1 MINRILIVG
10 HGSIGKRH
18 LRLAREHFPDADIR
32 VLRHQTA
39 NELPKNADGL
49 FTNILEAV
57 SFNPQIAVIANPAT
71 FHIQIAQALA
81 EAGANLLIEKP
92 ISSSLSG
99 VKHLIKTV
107 EEKSLIL
114 LVGYNLRFLRS
125 LQFFKDQLDKSII
138 GKVLS
143 VRCEMGNYLPSWR
156 PESNYRDGVSARK
169 ELGGGAL
176 LELSHEL
183 DFLRWIFGD
192 VEWIKSTLSQQ
203 SGLDLDVEDTA
214 HLTLGFTSKTMD
226 YQLVG
231 SVNLDF
237 IRHDPTRIC
246 TVIGEKG
253 SLQWNGI
260 TDQVLLYEASAS
272 EWNELGS
279 FMSKRDDSYVSE
291 WGNFLDCL
299 SKNGSPMVTGTDG
312 LKVLQIIE
320 AARKSSKSGKKEF
333 ITQT

>member
-10 HGSIGKRH
+10 YGSIGKRH
-18 LRLAREHFPDADIR
+18 LRIAREYFPDADIR
-32 VLRHQTA
+32 VLRHKIINTP
-39 NELPKNADGL
+39 PKHSNGT
-49 FTNILEAV
+49 FTNISEAV

-71 FHIQIAQALA
+71 FHIQMAQALA

-92 ISSSLSG
+92 ISSTLSG

-125 LQFFKDQLDKSII
+125 LQFFKEQLDKSIV

-156 PESNYRDGVSARK
+156 PESNYRDGVSASK

-192 VEWIKSTLSQQ
+192 VEWVKSTLSQQ
-203 SGLDLDVEDTA
+203 SSLDIDVEDTV
-214 HLTLGFTSKTMD
+214 HLTLGFTSKTKG
-226 YQLVG
+226 YQLIG

-237 IRHDPTRIC
+237 IRHDVTRTC

-260 TDQVLLYEASAS
+260 TDQVLLYKACAS
-272 EWNELGS
+272 EWTELATFIS
-279 FMSKRDDSYVSE
+279 NRDDSYISE
-291 WGNFLDCL
+291 WGNFEDCL
-299 SKNGSPMVTGTDG
+299 LKNGSPVVTGTDG

-320 AARKSSKSGKKEF
+320 AARKSSKSCRKELV
-333 ITQT
+333 T